1 MTFLLTG
8 FHKVSL
14 ITCFFPG
21 IGTNALVT
29 EIVFTF
35 VAMPRPVF
43 IWVPKQRSAVI
54 TSPATSRL
62 WVDIQCACSEQC
74 MLVAGWWGNAWNSHG
89 KYQNCTLHND
99 GIACKVRINQTF
111 NVNEVYPFETPEAK
125 PGKCKDPTLRFFF
138 NSQFLNSS
146 PVPFN

>member
-54 TSPATSRL
+54 TSPATSGL

-74 MLVAGWWGNAWNSHG
+74 MLVQAGEVMLETVTANI
-89 KYQNCTLHND
+89 K
-99 GIACKVRINQTF
+99 IALST
-111 NVNEVYPFETPEAK
+111 TT
-125 PGKCKDPTLRFFF
+125 G
-138 NSQFLNSS
+138 
-146 PVPFN
+146 